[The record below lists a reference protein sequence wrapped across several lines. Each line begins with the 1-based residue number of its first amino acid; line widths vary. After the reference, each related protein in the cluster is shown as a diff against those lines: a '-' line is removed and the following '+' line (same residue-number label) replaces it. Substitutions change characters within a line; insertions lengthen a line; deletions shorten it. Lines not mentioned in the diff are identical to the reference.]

1 MTNPFNQSRFR
12 NEHELGTAYRIVS
25 EIHDQ
30 LDTIH
35 YLVQNLKGVRSGNI
49 ELKSDEEG
57 KIYWKYVKSE
67 EWVLWGDM
75 NVWFAPLVEDL
86 QQGQANQS
94 DSIDSLQ
101 SQLNAL
107 DQKLDADID
116 VLAALTDTV
125 QTDRNDLDT
134 LTQQVGQNTQDISTL
149 TQQIAQITQD
159 ISTIQGEIQTLVD
172 DKVAFEARVSAL
184 EGIVTDYDTRFQGI
198 ESRLEAL
205 EDA

>member
-12 NEHELGTAYRIVS
+12 NEHELGSAYQLVS
-25 EIHDQ
+25 EVHEQ

-49 ELKSDEEG
+49 ELKSDDEG

-75 NVWFAPLVEDL
+75 TEWFAPIVEAL

-94 DSIDSLQ
+94 DSIINLQ
-101 SQLNAL
+101 SQLDTL

-116 VLAALTDTV
+116 ILAALSDTV
-125 QTDRNDLDT
+125 QTDRTALDT
-134 LTQQVGQNTQDISTL
+134 LAQQVAQNTQSISTSAQDISTL
-149 TQQIAQITQD
+149 
-159 ISTIQGEIQTLVD
+159 QGEIQTLVD
-172 DKVAFEARVSAL
+172 ADAAFETRLSAL
-184 EGIVTDYDTRFQGI
+184 EGIVADFDTRFQGI
-198 ESRLEAL
+198 ESRLEVL

>member
-134 LTQQVGQNTQDISTL
+134 LTQQ
-149 TQQIAQITQD
+149 IAQITQD

>member
-12 NEHELGTAYRIVS
+12 NEHELGSAYKLIS
-25 EIHDQ
+25 EVHDE

-49 ELKSDEEG
+49 ELKSDDEG

-75 NVWFAPLVEDL
+75 TEWFAPIVEEL
-86 QQGQANQS
+86 QQGQASQL
-94 DSIDSLQ
+94 DSINNLQ
-101 SQLNAL
+101 SQLDSL

-116 VLAALTDTV
+116 VLAALSDTV
-125 QTDRNDLDT
+125 QVDRAALDT
-134 LTQQVGQNTQDISTL
+134 LAQQVAQNTQDISTSA
-149 TQQIAQITQD
+149 QQITQITQD
-159 ISTIQGEIQTLVD
+159 ISTLQGEIQTLTD
-172 DKVAFEARVSAL
+172 ADVAFEARLSTL
-184 EGIVTDYDTRFQGI
+184 EGIVAGFDTRFQDI
-198 ESRLEAL
+198 ESRLEDL